1 MKVTKLELLDALLQA
16 RTALAKDISS
26 FNKSRN
32 GFFAKEFRTALREKI
47 AAHRLLS
54 HIDTLDAELYSF
66 DARTRA
72 RVKKALAN

>member
-16 RTALAKDISS
+16 RTALSKDIRD

-32 GFFAKEFRTALREKI
+32 GFLGKYFREGIREKI

-54 HIDTLDAELYSF
+54 SIDTIDAELYSF
-66 DARTRA
+66 DTRTRA
-72 RVKKALAN
+72 RVKKALAK

>member
-16 RTALAKDISS
+16 RTALAKDIRY

-32 GFFAKEFRTALREKI
+32 GFLGKYFREGIREKI

-54 HIDTLDAELYSF
+54 SIDTIDAELYSF

-72 RVKKALAN
+72 RVKKALAK